1 MIGTSPTIHAFTLSS
16 GLSFVLCMFAA
27 IFLTVSARW
36 FKRIL
41 GLDVDAVAVR
51 TAHNA
56 GGVILTLFTF
66 VLALT
71 LNDARTT
78 FERVESQVR
87 YEALL
92 ARQIESNLQ
101 VLRAGGDAEASR
113 ACNTAMQKYVMAVS
127 ASERESSASRS
138 SMLHDEASEIL
149 EQIRGIAIRLAS
161 DSAGQRLLTDVVL
174 AEQCR
179 QERLIDAQGGSK
191 TLFWILAA
199 LLFFVAMVLFD
210 AGAFGFHGFT
220 ASILLAIA
228 VGAVVGITVEFE
240 NPYEGFVRVLPLE
253 IFYSLRV
260 R

>member
-1 MIGTSPTIHAFTLSS
+1 MIETSPTIHAFNLFH

-27 IFLTVSARW
+27 VFLMVLARW

-41 GLDVDAVAVR
+41 GLDVDAGVVR
-51 TAHNA
+51 TAHNVGA
-56 GGVILTLFTF
+56 AILTLFTF

-71 LNDARTT
+71 LDDARTT
-78 FERVESQVR
+78 FERVESHVR

-92 ARQIESNLQ
+92 ARQIESSLQ
-101 VLRAGGDAEASR
+101 MLRAGGDAEASR
-113 ACNTAMQKYVMAVS
+113 ACDTAMQKYVMTVS

-138 SMLHDEASEIL
+138 SMLHDEASKIL

-161 DSAGQRLLTDVVL
+161 DTVGQRLLDDVVR

-179 QERLIDAQGGSK
+179 QERRIDAKVGSE

-210 AGAFGFHGFT
+210 AGAFGLHGFT
-220 ASILLAIA
+220 ASLLLAIA
-228 VGAVVGITVEFE
+228 VGAVVGITLEFE
-240 NPYEGFVRVLPLE
+240 NPYQGFVRVLPLD
-253 IFYSLRV
+253 IFYTPRV
-260 R
+260 L